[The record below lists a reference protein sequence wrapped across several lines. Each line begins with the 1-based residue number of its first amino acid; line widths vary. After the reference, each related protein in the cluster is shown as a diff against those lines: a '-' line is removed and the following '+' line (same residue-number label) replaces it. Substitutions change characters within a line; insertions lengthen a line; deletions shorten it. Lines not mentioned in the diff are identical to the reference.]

1 MNGKVDLFVGQI
13 PERYY
18 FIIIQITNVF
28 NPEWQISQA
37 GYLFVKVYLF
47 SRYSK
52 NTGGIYDYETQK
64 QH

>member
-1 MNGKVDLFVGQI
+1 MNGKVDLSVGQI

-28 NPEWQISQA
+28 NPEWQYRRPV
-37 GYLFVKVYLF
+37 YLSGKVYFF

-52 NTGGIYDYETQK
+52 NTGGIYDYETKK